1 MKNIDLF
8 KSNCIQYHSKT
19 RGTIS
24 QNNTFFRIYNFH
36 KKRTYGSDTYHK
48 ISITDPDYY
57 GVPEGTLLDKAVLI
71 MSLPDAPFPVTQS
84 DNEDEYRYYKFIAKI
99 FKL

>member
-1 MKNIDLF
+1 MLK
-8 KSNCIQYHSKT
+8 KSFEVYC
-19 RGTIS
+19 
-24 QNNTFFRIYNFH
+24 RII
-36 KKRTYGSDTYHK
+36 K